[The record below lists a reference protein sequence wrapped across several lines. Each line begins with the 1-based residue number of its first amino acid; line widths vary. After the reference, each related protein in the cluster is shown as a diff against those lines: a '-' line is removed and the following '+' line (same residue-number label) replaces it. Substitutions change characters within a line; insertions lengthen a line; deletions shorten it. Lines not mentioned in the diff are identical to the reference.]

1 MDQAGTGLSA
11 ERVEEITNQINFL
24 KNLIDDP
31 SIPEDMTGGDYDFIE
46 NIAISHEELK
56 VLSPKQIKNIER
68 LYEKFHVSWP

>member
-56 VLSPKQIKNIER
+56 NIER